1 MEKCF
6 RHSRARFEITNN
18 HNFKAYPH
26 CVCVQR
32 TQSNETLHSI
42 QRQYEAV
49 PDSEAN
55 TTILASP
62 LGTTPTSAPI
72 EYTHVFL
79 YTKSEVSQSSV
90 YN

>member
-1 MEKCF
+1 MYACNE
-6 RHSRARFEITNN
+6 H
-18 HNFKAYPH
+18 KAMKLYIAY
-26 CVCVQR
+26 
-32 TQSNETLHSI
+32 S
-42 QRQYEAV
+42 
-49 PDSEAN
+49 AN

-62 LGTTPTSAPI
+62 LGTTLTSAPI